1 VSEDSSESLTL
12 RVAKAIPSD
21 VGHGRA
27 RVPFDNE
34 LNLKPGDIVEIAGEQ
49 STAAIVWRCR
59 PEDANLGVIR
69 IDGIIRK
76 NAGVSLGDRVTITKV
91 ETQPCERLV
100 LSPVMAKQQ
109 KVRFGPGIEGFARRG
124 LNKRPVVAGDR
135 IFIPGMT
142 LFAEA
147 LPFAIVSTNPK
158 GIVQVLP
165 DTEIIIKED
174 AVDEEETGQIQTI
187 SYEDIGGIGEQLQKV
202 REMIELPLKHPI
214 LFRRLGIDPPRG
226 VLLHG
231 PPGTGKTL
239 IAKAVASETKAHFT
253 SINGPEIISKYYGES
268 EKQLR
273 EIFDEAAANAP
284 AIIFIDEL
292 DSIAPKREDVTGEV
306 ERRVVAQLLT
316 LLDGMEGRD
325 NVVVIGA
332 TNRRDAIDPALR
344 RPGRF
349 DRELEIGVP
358 DKNGR
363 EEIINI
369 HTRGMPI
376 SDDFDIDWLLDNSY
390 GFVGADIS
398 ALVRE
403 SAMKALRRY
412 LPEID
417 LDEEH
422 IPPEVLEKMEV
433 TMSDFRQAIKEI
445 EPSAL
450 REIYLEVPEVS
461 WDEVGGLEEVKE
473 RLKESIE
480 WPLTKPELF
489 EHFGIN
495 PPRGILLFGAPG
507 TGKTLIAHGSEF
519 LKEEFLPKILTNE
532 VEFAVGYSEPEAGS
546 DAAAMKLKAT
556 ETEGGWI
563 LNGQKTWTTSAHFAE
578 WYWVG
583 ARTDPDAPKHF
594 GITLFLVPMD
604 HPGITVQ
611 GIWTMGDERTND
623 VFFDDV
629 FVPEEYVVGQL
640 NHGFQYI
647 SQALD
652 LERFTMFTF
661 SPVKQ
666 RLDLLLDHVRT
677 TTRDG
682 QPLREDPRVRS
693 RIARLATTAAVA
705 HGMGLRVVDASMKA
719 EAGGGAPPTI
729 EASEYKL
736 FTTEFSKVL
745 ADASMD
751 LGGPG
756 TQLRV
761 GTVEAPMVGRAEST
775 YRYTVLDTIG
785 GGTSEVQKNII
796 SRRGLGLPKNF

>member
-1 VSEDSSESLTL
+1 MSDEGIEDLQL

-27 RVPFDNE
+27 RVPFDND
-34 LNLKPGDIVEIAGEQ
+34 LNLKPGDIVEITGEQ
-49 STAAIVWRCR
+49 KTAAIVWRCR

-69 IDGIIRK
+69 VDGIIRK
-76 NAGVSLGDRVTITKV
+76 NAGVSLGDKVTIRKV
-91 ETQPCERLV
+91 ETQPCQKLI

-124 LNKRPVVAGDR
+124 LNKRPVVSGDR

-147 LPFAIVSTNPK
+147 LPFQIVQTTPK

-165 DTEIIIKED
+165 DTEIIIKEEP
-174 AVDEEETGQIQTI
+174 VDEEEDGGQPLSTI

-226 VLLHG
+226 VLLYG

-239 IAKAVASETKAHFT
+239 IAKAVASETKANFT

-292 DSIAPKREDVTGEV
+292 DSIAPKREDVSGEV

-316 LLDGMEGRD
+316 LLDGMQGRD
-325 NVVVIGA
+325 NVIVIGA
-332 TNRRDAIDPALR
+332 TNRPDAIDPALR
-344 RPGRF
+344 RGGRF

-363 EEIINI
+363 AEIIGI

-376 SDDFDIDWLLDNSY
+376 SDDFDVDWLLDNTH

-403 SAMKALRRY
+403 AAMKALRRY
-412 LPEID
+412 LPDID

-422 IPPEVLEKMEV
+422 IPAEVLEKMEV
-433 TMSDFRQAIKEI
+433 RMADFKLAIKEI

-461 WDEVGGLEEVKE
+461 WEQVGGLSEVKE

-480 WPLTKPELF
+480 WPLTKPEMF
-489 EHFGIN
+489 EHFGIT
-495 PPRGILLFGAPG
+495 PPRGIVLFGAPG
-507 TGKTLIAHGSEF
+507 TGKTLIAKAIANEAKANFITIKGPELISKWVGDSEKAVRELFKKAKQSSPSIIFLDEFESIAGVRRSNTGEGSDVMNRVVNQLLSSMDGVDSMEGVIVVAATNRPEMLDPALLRSGRF
-519 LKEEFLPKILTNE
+519 ERVLHIPPPDIDSIKAILKIH
-532 VEFAVGYSEPEAGS
+532 SEPMPLGKFKIEE
-546 DAAAMKLKAT
+546 L
-556 ETEGGWI
+556 
-563 LNGQKTWTTSAHFAE
+563 
-578 WYWVG
+578 
-583 ARTDPDAPKHF
+583 APKLVNYTGADIEAICREAALISMRAGKKSVSKKHF
-594 GITLFLVPMD
+594 
-604 HPGITVQ
+604 
-611 GIWTMGDERTND
+611 
-623 VFFDDV
+623 
-629 FVPEEYVVGQL
+629 EEAI
-640 NHGFQYI
+640 N
-647 SQALD
+647 
-652 LERFTMFTF
+652 
-661 SPVKQ
+661 
-666 RLDLLLDHVRT
+666 
-677 TTRDG
+677 
-682 QPLREDPRVRS
+682 RVRPTITEEMMDYYN
-693 RIARLATTAAVA
+693 RMEARLTS
-705 HGMGLRVVDASMKA
+705 GLESVRRTPDTLS
-719 EAGGGAPPTI
+719 GI
-729 EASEYKL
+729 ESA
-736 FTTEFSKVL
+736 
-745 ADASMD
+745 
-751 LGGPG
+751 
-756 TQLRV
+756 
-761 GTVEAPMVGRAEST
+761 
-775 YRYTVLDTIG
+775 
-785 GGTSEVQKNII
+785 
-796 SRRGLGLPKNF
+796 

>member
-1 VSEDSSESLTL
+1 MSDEVNESLTL

-49 STAAIVWRCR
+49 KTAAIVWRCR

-76 NAGVSLGDRVTITKV
+76 NAGVSLGDRVTISKV
-91 ETQPCERLV
+91 ETQPCQRLV

-147 LPFAIVSTNPK
+147 LPFAIVSTSPK

-165 DTEIIIKED
+165 DTEIVIKEE
-174 AVDEEETGQIQTI
+174 AVDEEESGQGQTI

-202 REMIELPLKHPI
+202 REMIELPLKHPN

-239 IAKAVASETKAHFT
+239 IAKAVASETNAHFT

-273 EIFDEAAANAP
+273 EIFDEAAANTP

-292 DSIAPKREDVTGEV
+292 DSIAPKREDVSGEV

-316 LLDGMEGRD
+316 LLDGMQGRD

-344 RPGRF
+344 SPGRF

-363 EEIINI
+363 KEIIDI

-417 LDEEH
+417 LDEEQ

-433 TMSDFRQAIKEI
+433 RMSDFRQAIKEI

-461 WDEVGGLEEVKE
+461 WDQVGGLDEVKE

-480 WPLTKPELF
+480 WPLTKPDVF
-489 EHFGIN
+489 DHFGIN
-495 PPRGILLFGAPG
+495 PPRGIVLFGAPG
-507 TGKTLIAHGSEF
+507 TGKTLIAKAIANEAKANFITIKGPELISKWVGESEKAVREVFKKAKQSSPSIVF
-519 LKEEFLPKILTNE
+519 LDEFESIAGMRRATD
-532 VEFAVGYSEPEAGS
+532 GAGS
-546 DAAAMKLKAT
+546 DVMNRVVNQLLSSMDGVESMEGVIVVAATNRPEMIDPALLRSGRF
-556 ETEGGWI
+556 ERVLHI
-563 LNGQKTWTTSAHFAE
+563 PP
-578 WYWVG
+578 
-583 ARTDPDAPKHF
+583 PDAKSIHEILKIHTDKMPLGKFKLSDLESKLPNYTGADIEAVCREAALIAMRANRKTVSKKHF
-594 GITLFLVPMD
+594 
-604 HPGITVQ
+604 
-611 GIWTMGDERTND
+611 E
-623 VFFDDV
+623 
-629 FVPEEYVVGQL
+629 
-640 NHGFQYI
+640 
-647 SQALD
+647 QAI
-652 LERFTMFTF
+652 E
-661 SPVKQ
+661 
-666 RLDLLLDHVRT
+666 
-677 TTRDG
+677 
-682 QPLREDPRVRS
+682 RVRPTVTDEMMQYYDRMES
-693 RIARLATTAAVA
+693 MLVS
-705 HGMGLRVVDASMKA
+705 GLESVRRSPDGLS
-719 EAGGGAPPTI
+719 GI
-729 EASEYKL
+729 ES
-736 FTTEFSKVL
+736 V
-745 ADASMD
+745 
-751 LGGPG
+751 
-756 TQLRV
+756 
-761 GTVEAPMVGRAEST
+761 
-775 YRYTVLDTIG
+775 
-785 GGTSEVQKNII
+785 
-796 SRRGLGLPKNF
+796 

>member
-1 VSEDSSESLTL
+1 MSDEGIEDLQL

-27 RVPFDNE
+27 RVPFDND
-34 LNLKPGDIVEIAGEQ
+34 LNLKPGDIVEITGEQ
-49 STAAIVWRCR
+49 KTAAIVWRCR

-69 IDGIIRK
+69 VDGIIRK
-76 NAGVSLGDRVTITKV
+76 NAGVSLGDKVTIRKV
-91 ETQPCERLV
+91 ETQPCQKLI

-124 LNKRPVVAGDR
+124 LNKRPVVSGDR

-147 LPFAIVSTNPK
+147 LPFQIVQTTPK

-165 DTEIIIKED
+165 DTEIIIKEEP
-174 AVDEEETGQIQTI
+174 VDEEEDGGQPISTI

-226 VLLHG
+226 VLLYG

-239 IAKAVASETKAHFT
+239 IAKAVASETKANFS

-292 DSIAPKREDVTGEV
+292 DSIAPKREDVSGEV

-316 LLDGMEGRD
+316 LLDGMQGRD
-325 NVVVIGA
+325 NVIVIGA
-332 TNRRDAIDPALR
+332 TNRPDAIDPALR
-344 RPGRF
+344 RGGRF

-363 EEIINI
+363 AEIIGI

-376 SDDFDIDWLLDNSY
+376 SDDFDVDWLLDNTH

-403 SAMKALRRY
+403 AAMKALRRY
-412 LPEID
+412 LPDID

-422 IPPEVLEKMEV
+422 IPAEVLEKMEV
-433 TMSDFRQAIKEI
+433 RMADFKLAIKEI

-461 WDEVGGLEEVKE
+461 WEQVGGLSEVKE

-480 WPLTKPELF
+480 WPLTKPEMF
-489 EHFGIN
+489 EHFGIT
-495 PPRGILLFGAPG
+495 PPRGIVLFGAPG
-507 TGKTLIAHGSEF
+507 TGKTLIAKAIANEAKANFITIKGPELISKWVGDSEKAVRELFKKAKQSSPSIIFLDEFESIAGVRRSNTGEGSDVMNRVVNQLLSSMDGVDSMEGVIVVAATNRPEMLDPALLRSGRF
-519 LKEEFLPKILTNE
+519 ERVLHIPPPDIDSIKAILKIH
-532 VEFAVGYSEPEAGS
+532 SEPMPLGKFKIEE
-546 DAAAMKLKAT
+546 L
-556 ETEGGWI
+556 
-563 LNGQKTWTTSAHFAE
+563 
-578 WYWVG
+578 
-583 ARTDPDAPKHF
+583 APKLVNYTGADIEAICREAALISMRAGKKSVSKKHF
-594 GITLFLVPMD
+594 
-604 HPGITVQ
+604 
-611 GIWTMGDERTND
+611 
-623 VFFDDV
+623 
-629 FVPEEYVVGQL
+629 EEAI
-640 NHGFQYI
+640 N
-647 SQALD
+647 
-652 LERFTMFTF
+652 
-661 SPVKQ
+661 
-666 RLDLLLDHVRT
+666 
-677 TTRDG
+677 
-682 QPLREDPRVRS
+682 RVRPTITEEMMDYYN
-693 RIARLATTAAVA
+693 RMEARLTS
-705 HGMGLRVVDASMKA
+705 GLESVRRTPDTLS
-719 EAGGGAPPTI
+719 GI
-729 EASEYKL
+729 ESA
-736 FTTEFSKVL
+736 
-745 ADASMD
+745 
-751 LGGPG
+751 
-756 TQLRV
+756 
-761 GTVEAPMVGRAEST
+761 
-775 YRYTVLDTIG
+775 
-785 GGTSEVQKNII
+785 
-796 SRRGLGLPKNF
+796 

>member
-1 VSEDSSESLTL
+1 MSEDSSEFLTL

-76 NAGVSLGDRVTITKV
+76 NAGVSLGDRVTISKV

-174 AVDEEETGQIQTI
+174 AVDEEEAGQIQTI
-187 SYEDIGGIGEQLQKV
+187 SYEDIGGVGEALV
-202 REMIELPLKHPI
+202 RIREMIELPLKHPI

-376 SDDFDIDWLLDNSY
+376 SDDFDIGWLLDNSY

-507 TGKTLIAHGSEF
+507 TGKTLIAKAIANEAKANFITIKGPELISKWVGQSEKAIREVFKKAKQSSPSIVF
-519 LKEEFLPKILTNE
+519 LDEFESIAGTRRT
-532 VEFAVGYSEPEAGS
+532 ASGDGS
-546 DAAAMKLKAT
+546 DVMNRVVNQLLSSMDGVEGMEGVIVVAATNRPEMIDPALLRSGRFERVLHIPPPDTAAMKEILKIHTADMPLGRFKINDLASSLQNYT
-556 ETEGGWI
+556 GADIEAICREAALI
-563 LNGQKTWTTSAHFAE
+563 AMRAERKTVSK
-578 WYWVG
+578 
-583 ARTDPDAPKHF
+583 KHF
-594 GITLFLVPMD
+594 
-604 HPGITVQ
+604 
-611 GIWTMGDERTND
+611 E
-623 VFFDDV
+623 
-629 FVPEEYVVGQL
+629 
-640 NHGFQYI
+640 
-647 SQALD
+647 QAI
-652 LERFTMFTF
+652 E
-661 SPVKQ
+661 
-666 RLDLLLDHVRT
+666 
-677 TTRDG
+677 
-682 QPLREDPRVRS
+682 RVRPTVTDEMMQYYGRMEAMLTS
-693 RIARLATTAAVA
+693 
-705 HGMGLRVVDASMKA
+705 GLESVRRRPDGLS
-719 EAGGGAPPTI
+719 GI
-729 EASEYKL
+729 ESA
-736 FTTEFSKVL
+736 
-745 ADASMD
+745 
-751 LGGPG
+751 
-756 TQLRV
+756 
-761 GTVEAPMVGRAEST
+761 
-775 YRYTVLDTIG
+775 
-785 GGTSEVQKNII
+785 
-796 SRRGLGLPKNF
+796 

>member
-1 VSEDSSESLTL
+1 MTDNNSESLTL

-27 RVPFDNE
+27 RVPFDND
-34 LNLKPGDIVEIAGEQ
+34 LNLKPGDIIEVSGERK
-49 STAAIVWRCR
+49 TAAIVWRCR

-69 IDGIIRK
+69 VDGIIRK
-76 NAGVSLGDRVTITKV
+76 NAGVSLGDRVDIKKV
-91 ETQPCERLV
+91 ETQPCQRLV

-147 LPFAIVSTNPK
+147 LPFAIVSTKPK

-165 DTEIIIKED
+165 DTDIVIKED
-174 AVDEEETGQIQTI
+174 AVDEEEQGDVQTI
-187 SYEDIGGIGEQLQKV
+187 SYEDIGGLGDQLQKV

-239 IAKAVASETKAHFT
+239 IAKAVASETNAHFT

-273 EIFDEAAANAP
+273 EIFEEAASNAP

-292 DSIAPKREDVTGEV
+292 DSIAPKREDVSGEV

-316 LLDGMEGRD
+316 LLDGMQGRD

-332 TNRRDAIDPALR
+332 TNRQDAIDPALR

-349 DRELEIGVP
+349 DREIEIGVP

-363 EEIINI
+363 SEIIGI

-376 SDDFDIDWLLDNSY
+376 SDDFDVEWLLDNTN

-417 LDEEH
+417 LDEEQ
-422 IPPEVLEKMEV
+422 IPPEVLEKMAV
-433 TMSDFRQAIKEI
+433 IMADFRLAIKEI

-461 WDEVGGLEEVKE
+461 WDEVGGLQEIKD

-495 PPRGILLFGAPG
+495 PPRGIVLFGAPG
-507 TGKTLIAHGSEF
+507 TGKTLLAKAIANEAKANFITIKGPELISKWVGESEKAVREVFKKAKQSSPSIIFLDEFESIAGIRRSSSGEGSDVINRVVNQLLSSMDGVEGM
-519 LKEEFLPKILTNE
+519 EGVIVVAATNRPE
-532 VEFAVGYSEPEAGS
+532 MIDPALLRSGRFERVMHVPPPDPEALKSILSIHTENMPLGKFS
-546 DAAAMKLKAT
+546 LDEIASKLENYTGADIEAVCREAGLIAMRANK
-556 ETEGGWI
+556 
-563 LNGQKTWTTSAHFAE
+563 KTVS
-578 WYWVG
+578 
-583 ARTDPDAPKHF
+583 RKHF
-594 GITLFLVPMD
+594 EEAVERVRP
-604 HPGITVQ
+604 TV
-611 GIWTMGDERTND
+611 TDEMMLYYNRM
-623 VFFDDV
+623 
-629 FVPEEYVVGQL
+629 E
-640 NHGFQYI
+640 
-647 SQALD
+647 
-652 LERFTMFTF
+652 
-661 SPVKQ
+661 
-666 RLDLLLDHVRT
+666 DLLTSGLQSVR
-677 TTRDG
+677 
-682 QPLREDPRVRS
+682 
-693 RIARLATTAAVA
+693 RLPDS
-705 HGMGLRVVDASMKA
+705 L
-719 EAGGGAPPTI
+719 AGI
-729 EASEYKL
+729 ES
-736 FTTEFSKVL
+736 V
-745 ADASMD
+745 
-751 LGGPG
+751 
-756 TQLRV
+756 
-761 GTVEAPMVGRAEST
+761 
-775 YRYTVLDTIG
+775 
-785 GGTSEVQKNII
+785 
-796 SRRGLGLPKNF
+796 

>member
-1 VSEDSSESLTL
+1 MSNDEVDDLQL

-27 RVPFDNE
+27 RVPFDND
-34 LNLKPGDIVEIAGEQ
+34 LNLKPGDIVEITGEQ
-49 STAAIVWRCR
+49 KTAAIVWRCR
-59 PEDANLGVIR
+59 PEDANLGIIR
-69 IDGIIRK
+69 VDGIIRK
-76 NAGVSLGDRVTITKV
+76 NAGVSLGDKVTIRKV
-91 ETQPCERLV
+91 ETQPCQKLI

-124 LNKRPVVAGDR
+124 LNTRPVVSGDR

-147 LPFAIVSTNPK
+147 LPFQIVQTTPK

-165 DTEIIIKED
+165 DTEIVIKEEP
-174 AVDEEETGQIQTI
+174 VDEEDETGQPISTI

-239 IAKAVASETKAHFT
+239 IAKAVASETKANFT

-292 DSIAPKREDVTGEV
+292 DSIAPKREDVSGEV

-316 LLDGMEGRD
+316 LLDGMQGRD
-325 NVVVIGA
+325 NVIVIGA
-332 TNRRDAIDPALR
+332 TNRPDAIDPALR
-344 RPGRF
+344 RGGRF

-363 EEIINI
+363 SEIIGI

-376 SDDFDIDWLLDNSY
+376 SDDFEIEWLLDNTH

-403 SAMKALRRY
+403 AAMKALRRY

-417 LDEEH
+417 LDEEQ
-422 IPPEVLEKMEV
+422 IPAEVLEKMEV
-433 TMSDFRQAIKEI
+433 RMADFRLAIKEI

-461 WDEVGGLEEVKE
+461 WDQVGGLMEVKE

-480 WPLTKPELF
+480 WPLTRPEMF
-489 EHFGIN
+489 NHFGIN
-495 PPRGILLFGAPG
+495 PPRGIVLFGAPG
-507 TGKTLIAHGSEF
+507 TGKTLIAKAIANEAKANFITIKGPELISKWVGDSEKAVRELFKKAKQSSPSIIFLDEFESIAGVRRSNTGEGSDVMNRVVNQLLSSMDGVESMEGVIVVAATNRPEMIDPALLRSGRF
-519 LKEEFLPKILTNE
+519 ERVLHIPPPDIDSIKAILKIH
-532 VEFAVGYSEPEAGS
+532 SEPMPLGKFKIEDLAPQLVNYTGADIEAICRE
-546 DAAAMKLKAT
+546 AALISMRADKKSVS
-556 ETEGGWI
+556 
-563 LNGQKTWTTSAHFAE
+563 K
-578 WYWVG
+578 
-583 ARTDPDAPKHF
+583 KHF
-594 GITLFLVPMD
+594 
-604 HPGITVQ
+604 
-611 GIWTMGDERTND
+611 
-623 VFFDDV
+623 
-629 FVPEEYVVGQL
+629 EEA
-640 NHGFQYI
+640 I
-647 SQALD
+647 
-652 LERFTMFTF
+652 
-661 SPVKQ
+661 K
-666 RLDLLLDHVRT
+666 
-677 TTRDG
+677 
-682 QPLREDPRVRS
+682 RVRPTITDEMMDYYN
-693 RIARLATTAAVA
+693 RMEARLTS
-705 HGMGLRVVDASMKA
+705 GL
-719 EAGGGAPPTI
+719 
-729 EASEYKL
+729 
-736 FTTEFSKVL
+736 
-745 ADASMD
+745 
-751 LGGPG
+751 
-756 TQLRV
+756 
-761 GTVEAPMVGRAEST
+761 ESV
-775 YRYTVLDTIG
+775 RRS
-785 GGTSEVQKNII
+785 SEVHSGIE
-796 SRRGLGLPKNF
+796 SA

>member
-1 VSEDSSESLTL
+1 MVAEDSSDSLTL

-27 RVPFDNE
+27 RVPFDND
-34 LNLKPGDIVEIAGEQ
+34 LNLKPGDIIEIEGERK
-49 STAAIVWRCR
+49 TAAIVWRCR

-69 IDGIIRK
+69 VDGIIRK
-76 NAGVSLGDRVTITKV
+76 NAGVSLGDRAGIRKV
-91 ETQPCERLV
+91 EVQPCQKLV

-147 LPFAIVSTNPK
+147 LPFAIVQTNPK

-165 DTEIIIKED
+165 DSEIIIKED
-174 AVDEEETGQIQTI
+174 AVDQEEQDLVQTI
-187 SYEDIGGIGEQLQKV
+187 SYEDIGGIGDQLQKV

-316 LLDGMEGRD
+316 LLDGMGGRD

-332 TNRRDAIDPALR
+332 TNRRDAIDQALR

-358 DKNGR
+358 DKIGR
-363 EEIINI
+363 GEILEI
-369 HTRGMPI
+369 HTRDMPI
-376 SDDFDIDWLLDNSY
+376 SDDYDSEWLLENTY

-417 LDEEH
+417 LDEEQ
-422 IPPEVLEKMEV
+422 ISPEVIEKMEV
-433 TMSDFRQAIKEI
+433 RMSDFKEAVKEI

-450 REIYLEVPEVS
+450 REIYIEVPEVT
-461 WDEVGGLEEVKE
+461 WDEVGGLEDIKE

-480 WPLTKPELF
+480 WPLTMPEKF
-489 EHFGIN
+489 DHFGIK
-495 PPRGILLFGAPG
+495 PPRGIMLFGAPG
-507 TGKTLIAHGSEF
+507 TGKTLIAKAIANEAKANFITIKGPELISKWVGESEKAVREVFKKAKQSSPSIVF
-519 LKEEFLPKILTNE
+519 LDEFESIAGMRRSNS
-532 VEFAVGYSEPEAGS
+532 GDGS
-546 DAAAMKLKAT
+546 DVMNRVVNQLLSSMDGVEGMEGVIVVAATNRPEMIDPALLRSGRFERVLHIPPPDRDSLKA
-556 ETEGGWI
+556 I
-563 LNGQKTWTTSAHFAE
+563 LSIHSKDMPLGRFKLEDLASKMDNYTGADIEAVCREAALIAMRDEKKTVSK
-578 WYWVG
+578 
-583 ARTDPDAPKHF
+583 KHF
-594 GITLFLVPMD
+594 VQAIDRVRPTVNEDMMQYYGRMESMLTSGLESVRRSSGGL
-604 HPGITVQ
+604 PGI
-611 GIWTMGDERTND
+611 
-623 VFFDDV
+623 
-629 FVPEEYVVGQL
+629 
-640 NHGFQYI
+640 
-647 SQALD
+647 
-652 LERFTMFTF
+652 
-661 SPVKQ
+661 
-666 RLDLLLDHVRT
+666 
-677 TTRDG
+677 
-682 QPLREDPRVRS
+682 
-693 RIARLATTAAVA
+693 
-705 HGMGLRVVDASMKA
+705 
-719 EAGGGAPPTI
+719 
-729 EASEYKL
+729 
-736 FTTEFSKVL
+736 
-745 ADASMD
+745 
-751 LGGPG
+751 
-756 TQLRV
+756 
-761 GTVEAPMVGRAEST
+761 ES
-775 YRYTVLDTIG
+775 I
-785 GGTSEVQKNII
+785 
-796 SRRGLGLPKNF
+796 

>member
-1 VSEDSSESLTL
+1 MSDEGVEDLQL

-27 RVPFDNE
+27 RVPFDND
-34 LNLKPGDIVEIAGEQ
+34 LNLKPGDIVEITGEQ
-49 STAAIVWRCR
+49 KTAAIVWRCR

-69 IDGIIRK
+69 VDGIIRK
-76 NAGVSLGDRVTITKV
+76 NAGVSLGDKVTIRKV
-91 ETQPCERLV
+91 ETQPCQKLI

-124 LNKRPVVAGDR
+124 LNKRPVVSGDR

-147 LPFAIVSTNPK
+147 LPFQIVQTTPK

-165 DTEIIIKED
+165 DTEIIIKEEP
-174 AVDEEETGQIQTI
+174 VDEEEDGGQPISTI

-226 VLLHG
+226 VLLYG

-239 IAKAVASETKAHFT
+239 IAKAVASETKANFT

-292 DSIAPKREDVTGEV
+292 DSIAPKREDVSGEV

-316 LLDGMEGRD
+316 LLDGMQGRD
-325 NVVVIGA
+325 NVIVIGA
-332 TNRRDAIDPALR
+332 TNRPDAIDPALR
-344 RPGRF
+344 RGGRF

-363 EEIINI
+363 AEIIGI

-376 SDDFDIDWLLDNSY
+376 SDDFDVDWLLDNTH

-403 SAMKALRRY
+403 AAMKALRRY
-412 LPEID
+412 LPDID

-422 IPPEVLEKMEV
+422 IPAEVLEKMEV
-433 TMSDFRQAIKEI
+433 RMADFKLAIKEI

-461 WDEVGGLEEVKE
+461 WDEVGGLSEVKE

-480 WPLTKPELF
+480 WPLTKPEMF
-489 EHFGIN
+489 EHFGIT
-495 PPRGILLFGAPG
+495 PPRGIVLFGAPG
-507 TGKTLIAHGSEF
+507 TGKTLIAKAIANEAKANFITIKGPELISKWVGDSEKAVRELFKKAKQSSPSIIFLDEFESIAGVRRSNTGEGSDVMNRVVNQLLSSMDGVDSMEGVIVVAATNRPEMLDPALLRSGRF
-519 LKEEFLPKILTNE
+519 ERVLHIPPPDIDSIKAILKIH
-532 VEFAVGYSEPEAGS
+532 SEPMPLGKFKIEELAPQLVNYTGADIEAICR
-546 DAAAMKLKAT
+546 
-556 ETEGGWI
+556 E
-563 LNGQKTWTTSAHFAE
+563 SALISMRAGKKS
-578 WYWVG
+578 VSK
-583 ARTDPDAPKHF
+583 KHF
-594 GITLFLVPMD
+594 
-604 HPGITVQ
+604 
-611 GIWTMGDERTND
+611 
-623 VFFDDV
+623 
-629 FVPEEYVVGQL
+629 EEAI
-640 NHGFQYI
+640 N
-647 SQALD
+647 
-652 LERFTMFTF
+652 
-661 SPVKQ
+661 
-666 RLDLLLDHVRT
+666 
-677 TTRDG
+677 
-682 QPLREDPRVRS
+682 RVRPTITEEMMDYYN
-693 RIARLATTAAVA
+693 RMEARLTS
-705 HGMGLRVVDASMKA
+705 GLESVRRSPDTLS
-719 EAGGGAPPTI
+719 GI
-729 EASEYKL
+729 ESA
-736 FTTEFSKVL
+736 
-745 ADASMD
+745 
-751 LGGPG
+751 
-756 TQLRV
+756 
-761 GTVEAPMVGRAEST
+761 
-775 YRYTVLDTIG
+775 
-785 GGTSEVQKNII
+785 
-796 SRRGLGLPKNF
+796 

>member
-1 VSEDSSESLTL
+1 MSDEGVEDLQL

-27 RVPFDNE
+27 RVPFDND
-34 LNLKPGDIVEIAGEQ
+34 LNLKPGDIVEITGEQ
-49 STAAIVWRCR
+49 KTAAIVWRCR

-69 IDGIIRK
+69 VDGIIRK
-76 NAGVSLGDRVTITKV
+76 NAGVSLGDKVTIRKV
-91 ETQPCERLV
+91 ETQPCQKLI

-124 LNKRPVVAGDR
+124 LNKRPVVSGDR

-147 LPFAIVSTNPK
+147 LPFQIVQTTPK

-165 DTEIIIKED
+165 DTEIIIKEEP
-174 AVDEEETGQIQTI
+174 VDEEEDGGQPISTI

-239 IAKAVASETKAHFT
+239 IAKAVASETKANFT

-292 DSIAPKREDVTGEV
+292 DSIAPKREDVSGEV

-316 LLDGMEGRD
+316 LLDGMQGRD
-325 NVVVIGA
+325 NVIVIGA
-332 TNRRDAIDPALR
+332 TNRPDAIDPALR
-344 RPGRF
+344 RGGRF

-363 EEIINI
+363 AEIIGI

-376 SDDFDIDWLLDNSY
+376 SDDFDVDWLLDNTH

-412 LPEID
+412 LPDID

-422 IPPEVLEKMEV
+422 IPAEVLEKMEV
-433 TMSDFRQAIKEI
+433 RMADFKLAIKEI

-461 WDEVGGLEEVKE
+461 WDEVGGLSEVKE

-480 WPLTKPELF
+480 WPLTKPEMF
-489 EHFGIN
+489 EHFGIT
-495 PPRGILLFGAPG
+495 PPRGIVLFGAPG
-507 TGKTLIAHGSEF
+507 TGKTLIAKAIANEAKANFITIKGPELISKWVGDSEKAVRELFKKAKQSSPSIIFLDEFESIAGVRRSNTGEGSDVMNRVVNQLLSSMDGVDSMEGVIVVAATNRPEMLDPALLRSGRF
-519 LKEEFLPKILTNE
+519 ERVLHIPPPDIDSIKAILKIH
-532 VEFAVGYSEPEAGS
+532 SEPMPLGKFKIEELAPQLVNYTGADIEAICR
-546 DAAAMKLKAT
+546 
-556 ETEGGWI
+556 E
-563 LNGQKTWTTSAHFAE
+563 SALISMRAGKKS
-578 WYWVG
+578 VSK
-583 ARTDPDAPKHF
+583 KHF
-594 GITLFLVPMD
+594 
-604 HPGITVQ
+604 
-611 GIWTMGDERTND
+611 
-623 VFFDDV
+623 
-629 FVPEEYVVGQL
+629 EEAI
-640 NHGFQYI
+640 N
-647 SQALD
+647 
-652 LERFTMFTF
+652 
-661 SPVKQ
+661 
-666 RLDLLLDHVRT
+666 
-677 TTRDG
+677 
-682 QPLREDPRVRS
+682 RVRPTITEEMMDYYN
-693 RIARLATTAAVA
+693 RMEARLTS
-705 HGMGLRVVDASMKA
+705 GLESVRRTPDTLS
-719 EAGGGAPPTI
+719 GI
-729 EASEYKL
+729 ESA
-736 FTTEFSKVL
+736 
-745 ADASMD
+745 
-751 LGGPG
+751 
-756 TQLRV
+756 
-761 GTVEAPMVGRAEST
+761 
-775 YRYTVLDTIG
+775 
-785 GGTSEVQKNII
+785 
-796 SRRGLGLPKNF
+796 

>member
-1 VSEDSSESLTL
+1 MTDNNSDSLTL

-27 RVPFDNE
+27 RVPFDND
-34 LNLKPGDIVEIAGEQ
+34 LNLKPGDIIEVSGERK
-49 STAAIVWRCR
+49 TAAIVWRCR

-69 IDGIIRK
+69 VDGIIRK
-76 NAGVSLGDRVTITKV
+76 NAGVSLGDRVDIKKV
-91 ETQPCERLV
+91 ETQPCQRLV

-147 LPFAIVSTNPK
+147 LPFAIVSTKPK

-165 DTEIIIKED
+165 DTDIVIKED
-174 AVDEEETGQIQTI
+174 AVDEEEKGDVQTI
-187 SYEDIGGIGEQLQKV
+187 SYEDIGGLGDQLQKV

-239 IAKAVASETKAHFT
+239 IAKAVASETNAHFT

-273 EIFDEAAANAP
+273 EIFEEAASNAP

-292 DSIAPKREDVTGEV
+292 DSIAPKREDVSGEV

-316 LLDGMEGRD
+316 LLDGMQGRD

-332 TNRRDAIDPALR
+332 TNRQDAIDPALR

-349 DRELEIGVP
+349 DREIEIGVP

-363 EEIINI
+363 SEIIGI

-376 SDDFDIDWLLDNSY
+376 SDDFDVEWLLDNTN

-417 LDEEH
+417 LDEEQ
-422 IPPEVLEKMEV
+422 IPPEVLEKMAV
-433 TMSDFRQAIKEI
+433 IMADFRLAIKEI

-461 WDEVGGLEEVKE
+461 WEEVGGLQEIKD

-495 PPRGILLFGAPG
+495 PPRGIVLFGAPG
-507 TGKTLIAHGSEF
+507 TGKTLLAKAIANEAKANFITIKGPELISKWVGDSEKAVREVFKKAKQSSPSIIFLDEFESIAGIRRSSSGEGSDVINRVVNQLLSSMDGVEGM
-519 LKEEFLPKILTNE
+519 EGVIVVAATNRPE
-532 VEFAVGYSEPEAGS
+532 MIDPALLRSGRFERVMHVPPPDPEALKSILSIHTENMPLGKFS
-546 DAAAMKLKAT
+546 LDEIASKLENYTGADIEAVCREAGLIAMRANK
-556 ETEGGWI
+556 
-563 LNGQKTWTTSAHFAE
+563 KTVS
-578 WYWVG
+578 
-583 ARTDPDAPKHF
+583 RKHF
-594 GITLFLVPMD
+594 EEAVERVRP
-604 HPGITVQ
+604 TV
-611 GIWTMGDERTND
+611 TDEMMLYYNRM
-623 VFFDDV
+623 
-629 FVPEEYVVGQL
+629 E
-640 NHGFQYI
+640 
-647 SQALD
+647 
-652 LERFTMFTF
+652 
-661 SPVKQ
+661 
-666 RLDLLLDHVRT
+666 DLLTSGLQSVR
-677 TTRDG
+677 
-682 QPLREDPRVRS
+682 
-693 RIARLATTAAVA
+693 RLPDS
-705 HGMGLRVVDASMKA
+705 L
-719 EAGGGAPPTI
+719 AGI
-729 EASEYKL
+729 ES
-736 FTTEFSKVL
+736 V
-745 ADASMD
+745 
-751 LGGPG
+751 
-756 TQLRV
+756 
-761 GTVEAPMVGRAEST
+761 
-775 YRYTVLDTIG
+775 
-785 GGTSEVQKNII
+785 
-796 SRRGLGLPKNF
+796 

>member
-1 VSEDSSESLTL
+1 MTNENSDSLTL

-27 RVPFDNE
+27 RVPFDND
-34 LNLKPGDIVEIAGEQ
+34 LNLKPGDIIEVSGERK
-49 STAAIVWRCR
+49 TAAIVWRCR

-69 IDGIIRK
+69 VDGIIRK
-76 NAGVSLGDRVTITKV
+76 NAGVSLGDRVDIKKV
-91 ETQPCERLV
+91 ETQPCQRLV

-147 LPFAIVSTNPK
+147 LPFAIVSTKPK

-165 DTEIIIKED
+165 DTDIVIKED
-174 AVDEEETGQIQTI
+174 AVDEEEQGDVQTI
-187 SYEDIGGIGEQLQKV
+187 SYEDIGGLGDQLQKV

-239 IAKAVASETKAHFT
+239 IAKAVASETNAHFT

-273 EIFDEAAANAP
+273 EIFEEAASNAP

-292 DSIAPKREDVTGEV
+292 DSIAPKREDVSGEV

-316 LLDGMEGRD
+316 LLDGMQGRD

-332 TNRRDAIDPALR
+332 TNRQDAIDPALR

-349 DRELEIGVP
+349 DREIEIGVP

-363 EEIINI
+363 AEIIEI

-376 SDDFDIDWLLDNSY
+376 SDDFDVDWLLDNTH

-417 LDEEH
+417 LDEEQ
-422 IPPEVLEKMEV
+422 IPPEVLEKMAV
-433 TMSDFRQAIKEI
+433 IMADFRMAIKEI

-461 WDEVGGLEEVKE
+461 WNEVGGLQEIKD

-495 PPRGILLFGAPG
+495 PPRGIVLFGAPG
-507 TGKTLIAHGSEF
+507 TGKTLLAKAIANEAKANFITIKGPELISKWVGESEKAVREVFKKAKQSSPSIIFLDEFESIAGVRSSSSGEGSDVINRVVNQLLSSMDGVEGM
-519 LKEEFLPKILTNE
+519 EGVIVVAATNRPE
-532 VEFAVGYSEPEAGS
+532 MIDPALLRSGRFERVMHVPPPDPEALKSILEIHTENMPLGKFS
-546 DAAAMKLKAT
+546 LDEIASKLENYTGADIEAVCREAGLIAMRADK
-556 ETEGGWI
+556 
-563 LNGQKTWTTSAHFAE
+563 KTVSK
-578 WYWVG
+578 
-583 ARTDPDAPKHF
+583 KHF
-594 GITLFLVPMD
+594 
-604 HPGITVQ
+604 
-611 GIWTMGDERTND
+611 
-623 VFFDDV
+623 
-629 FVPEEYVVGQL
+629 EEAV
-640 NHGFQYI
+640 
-647 SQALD
+647 
-652 LERFTMFTF
+652 E
-661 SPVKQ
+661 
-666 RLDLLLDHVRT
+666 
-677 TTRDG
+677 
-682 QPLREDPRVRS
+682 RVRPTVTDEMMLYYNRMEELLTS
-693 RIARLATTAAVA
+693 GLQSVRRLPDS
-705 HGMGLRVVDASMKA
+705 L
-719 EAGGGAPPTI
+719 AGI
-729 EASEYKL
+729 ES
-736 FTTEFSKVL
+736 V
-745 ADASMD
+745 
-751 LGGPG
+751 
-756 TQLRV
+756 
-761 GTVEAPMVGRAEST
+761 
-775 YRYTVLDTIG
+775 
-785 GGTSEVQKNII
+785 
-796 SRRGLGLPKNF
+796 